1 MACRHGEY
9 KEESMDYAKL
19 WFVFWAVL
27 WTGYFA
33 LDGFDLG
40 VCFSGWLAASGEEEN
55 AAVFSSIG
63 PFWDGNEVW
72 LVTAGGAT
80 FAAFP
85 AVYAGL
91 FSWLYPALLL
101 ILFSLVARGVSLEF
115 RGKVQAASWKSFWA
129 RAAAVSSFLAALLF
143 GVAFGNLFR
152 GLEIGAD
159 GYLGTF
165 LGLLNPYA
173 LLTGSLFCA
182 FFFFHGQLWLAFK
195 TQAPVA
201 ARSSALAS
209 KGWYPLAVLLAV
221 FLAASW
227 LFTGLSANFLA
238 RKYLLSLP
246 LFSLAGLAAAKV
258 LLARGLSG
266 KAFLA
271 SFAAIVFFC
280 LTGFAGLYPDLLASR
295 IDPAFGLNVYNSS
308 SSPYTLKLMAWVAAV
323 FLPVII
329 GYQYWIYRLFRAP
342 LTAGELKK
350 SGLY

>member
-1 MACRHGEY
+1 
-9 KEESMDYAKL
+9 MDYAKI

-40 VCFSGWLAASGEEEN
+40 VGFSGWLAADSDEERRG
-55 AAVFSSIG
+55 VFASIG

-85 AVYAGL
+85 PVYAGL

-101 ILFSLVARGVSLEF
+101 ILFSLIARGVALEF
-115 RGKVQAASWKSFWA
+115 RGKVQSPSWKSFWE
-129 RAAAVSSFLAALLF
+129 RTAAVSSFAASLLF

-152 GLEIGAD
+152 GLEIGPDA
-159 GYLGTF
+159 YYGTF

-173 LLTGSLFCA
+173 LLTGLLFCA

-195 TQAPVA
+195 APAGAA
-201 ARSSALAS
+201 ARAASLANRGWYALA
-209 KGWYPLAVLLAV
+209 GLLLL
-221 FLAASW
+221 FIAASW
-227 LFTGLSANFLA
+227 LATGLSGNFLA
-238 RKYLLSLP
+238 RPALLLLP
-246 LFSLAGLAAAKV
+246 LLLVVSLAAAKA
-258 LLARGLSG
+258 LLAKGLPG

-271 SFAAIVFFC
+271 SFSAIVFFS

-295 IDPAFGLNVYNSS
+295 IDPAFSLTVYNAA
-308 SSPYTLKLMAWVAAV
+308 SSPYTLKLMTWVV
-323 FLPVII
+323 LIFLPVVI
-329 GYQYWIYRLFRAP
+329 GYQAWVYRLFRAP
-342 LTAGELKK
+342 LTEGELKK
-350 SGLY
+350 SGMY